1 MAEKRMFT
9 QKIIDS
15 DAFLEMPLS
24 AQALYFHLNMRAD
37 DDGFVN
43 NPKRIARII
52 SASEDDLKILLAK
65 RFIIGFESGVIVI
78 KHWRMH
84 NTLKS
89 DRYHPTDY
97 QDEFLQLR
105 VKPNKAYT
113 DRPAIQ
119 IACDNQG
126 QLPDRNN
133 DGTKVEP
140 ERNQNGTRME
150 PENRLGLGLEKDR
163 EEESI
168 DLPTPSD
175 PTLSDTGCLLSDD
188 NKCGTGFVPRKD
200 VRRVMEA
207 WNALGLTAIK
217 DIKPDTERG
226 RMVRKRLQDYGIDA
240 VLEAIRNV
248 GKSDFLQGKNGK
260 FQATFDWFIRPNN
273 FQKTLEGNY
282 SDRPKRIFAETDI
295 AYRAAAK
302 LGRLVSGRIG
312 TAEPKGDA
320 LQRWAAEL
328 ADCVEENETDF
339 NAFAEVMDF
348 SQRDPF
354 WRRTIIDAASLRKH
368 YARLMADMNDGGQA

>member
-168 DLPTPSD
+168 DLPNPSN

-240 VLEAIRNV
+240 VLEAIRNA
-248 GKSDFLQGKNGK
+248 GESDFLQGKNGK

-282 SDRPKRIFAETDI
+282 RNGTKTVYQPDSEPYRGARYLAKLLRKRLPTLPEYQEETLQKW
-295 AYRAAAK
+295 AAA
-302 LGRLVSGRIG
+302 LDELHGEGHDWDEISDVMNLSQRNEFWQRQIC
-312 TAEPKGDA
+312 DA
-320 LQRWAAEL
+320 YALKRKYVNLL
-328 ADCVEENETDF
+328 ADLE
-339 NAFAEVMDF
+339 
-348 SQRDPF
+348 R
-354 WRRTIIDAASLRKH
+354 
-368 YARLMADMNDGGQA
+368 G